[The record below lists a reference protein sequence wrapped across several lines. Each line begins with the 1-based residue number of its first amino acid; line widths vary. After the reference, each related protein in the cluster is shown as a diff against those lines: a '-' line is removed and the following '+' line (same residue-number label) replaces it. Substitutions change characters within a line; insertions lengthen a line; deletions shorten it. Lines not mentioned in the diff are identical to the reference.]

1 MLVDMQTVGRG
12 QAGMLYDR
20 GGVVSARLPF
30 NVLYHLVYCAL
41 DTFKLL
47 MSRAASIHLLA
58 AIEPCIT
65 KPYSFLL
72 PSRSSSLL
80 AAEAAAAAAAAP
92 IARCLS

>member
-58 AIEPCIT
+58 IEPCIT

-80 AAEAAAAAAAAP
+80 AAEAAAAAAP